1 MMHCSEEAKCG
12 RRTIAQGRTTQILG
26 RVAPLTAIPSSPI
39 GAKVA
44 HVAQGRVT
52 LGKVALILG
61 RETSCQIAKNF

>member
-12 RRTIAQGRTTQILG
+12 RRAIAQGRTTQIL
-26 RVAPLTAIPSSPI
+26 RQVAPFTAIPSSPI

-44 HVAQGRVT
+44 HVAQGRV
-52 LGKVALILG
+52 ALILG